1 MKRLFV
7 MGAAMMLVINLNS
20 CSSDSSDDEMINKGV
35 SVENVTPSK
44 EVSDFFDREWTHL
57 GDGSPESFFKN
68 NNQNIYAMVNSEEEF
83 CELYQGDNE
92 IPYIDFNRYTLV
104 VGKKK
109 YYTSEGEKNPTWLE
123 RQNLYLTTDGK
134 YVLDL
139 SCQYNIPGVS
149 FYSDRFICYWGL
161 YSKLLPQDITVN
173 IQYVD

>member
-1 MKRLFV
+1 

-123 RQNLYLTTDGK
+123 RQNLYLTMDGK

>member
-1 MKRLFV
+1 MKRLIV

-20 CSSDSSDDEMINKGV
+20 CSSDSSDDEVINKGV

-92 IPYIDFNRYTLV
+92 IPYIDFNQYTLV

-109 YYTSEGEKNPTWLE
+109 YYTSEGEKNPTHFE
-123 RQNLYLTTDGK
+123 GQKLYQMEGK

-139 SCQYNIPGVS
+139 SCRYNVPGVS

-161 YSKLLPQDITVN
+161 YPKLLPQDITVN